1 MKITYS
7 EYCRNKTARQNA
19 GYSAGFYFINGEK
32 LTEAEVDK
40 KYPING
46 QLIPASDLKK
56 IKGVNP
62 DKRKN
67 FLKDEKSYQ

>member
-7 EYCRNKTARQNA
+7 QYCRNKTIRQNA
-19 GYSAGFYFINGEK
+19 CYSAGFYFINGEK

-46 QLIPASDLKK
+46 QLIPSSDLKK
-56 IKGVNP
+56 IKGTKP
-62 DKRKN
+62 DTKII
-67 FLKDEKSYQ
+67 S